1 MKKIITCLFIIFIGI
16 LFANPIELLFIS
28 ELFIEGEDWTIEL
41 SNTEN
46 GYPIYF
52 NNYELKIVTS
62 SSEAYINRNMFLI
75 YGNTELITQND
86 LDSILIINHTGDF
99 IRLIDEYNYIL
110 MKKYLA
116 IILVRTLILYIL
128 VNHMYVI

>member
-62 SSEAYINRNMFLI
+62 SSEAYINKNMFLM